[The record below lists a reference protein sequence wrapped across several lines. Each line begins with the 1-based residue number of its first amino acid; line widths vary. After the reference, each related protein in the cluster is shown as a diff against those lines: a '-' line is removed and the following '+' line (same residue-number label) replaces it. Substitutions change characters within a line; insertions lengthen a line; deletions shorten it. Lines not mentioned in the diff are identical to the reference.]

1 MPFYNIKHIVSKK
14 PKWGLVFPRLNIA
27 ASYPLF
33 LLTHITLSCDQ
44 KCDWCYQR
52 ADRFY
57 SLHGMNMEVG
67 LFEKILRS
75 FSFFKPHIHIYGG
88 EPLLHPDFPKF
99 LEYCRV
105 YKYRPTLTTNGKYLD
120 KYSGVIR
127 NSTLSQLNISLNG
140 FLDSNGN
147 ISLESGKTLK
157 EFIKANKGIKKINL
171 NYAVG
176 SDNCACLVDVLSHF
190 NNSFRKGDFS
200 YFVIQHRIS
209 NDTPGIRADE
219 VAGIGRFSEILRE
232 IRNMKLK
239 FKLIFLPHIK
249 AGDLESYYATDH
261 PFKDE
266 CYIPWVGLSILPD
279 AMITPGG
286 GVFGCNFVLG
296 NLKESSVMKI
306 WKGTSLNNFRS
317 ELIRKKLPVSCNRC
331 CHKLY
336 Y

>member
-1 MPFYNIKHIVSKK
+1 
-14 PKWGLVFPRLNIA
+14 
-27 ASYPLF
+27 
-33 LLTHITLSCDQ
+33 
-44 KCDWCYQR
+44 
-52 ADRFY
+52 
-57 SLHGMNMEVG
+57 
-67 LFEKILRS
+67 
-75 FSFFKPHIHIYGG
+75 
-88 EPLLHPDFPKF
+88 
-99 LEYCRV
+99 
-105 YKYRPTLTTNGKYLD
+105 
-120 KYSGVIR
+120 
-127 NSTLSQLNISLNG
+127 
-140 FLDSNGN
+140 
-147 ISLESGKTLK
+147 
-157 EFIKANKGIKKINL
+157 
-171 NYAVG
+171 
-176 SDNCACLVDVLSHF
+176 
-190 NNSFRKGDFS
+190 
-200 YFVIQHRIS
+200 
-209 NDTPGIRADE
+209 
-219 VAGIGRFSEILRE
+219 
-232 IRNMKLK
+232 MKLK